1 MSGFRHAFS
10 MTRKEVRD
18 AVPPG
23 TISLSIYSQESAGRT
38 HLKNN
43 GELVLS
49 PQPSED
55 PMDPLNWPS
64 WRKFTVL
71 LLMSLYA
78 AIGNFTSGSISSA
91 FPLYATPMAF
101 NPPVCIGKLG
111 HLVAVNVLMM
121 GAANILWVPLAN
133 TFGRRPITLFNI
145 LLLTLCC
152 VWAARATS
160 FGSLLAA
167 RFFMG
172 VGVAPADTIAPN
184 VVGEIYFAH
193 QRGKAM
199 GFYTVSICIGPVLGG
214 IAGGYIAGNLG
225 LAWIHWI
232 NVILSGIL
240 LVACFFLV
248 PETLYVREVPQ
259 ATDPALD
266 NGGKDE
272 DAASSVKI
280 EDITRNRTTSGS
292 YTELTFLRSLK
303 LYTYHGNLFQNFIS
317 PWLTLRLPGVWL
329 VMLWY
334 AGLVGGVVTISTVGP
349 TLAAQPPYLWGNN
362 AGLILVG
369 GIIGALI
376 GAVATALTADR
387 IVTTK
392 KTLQGEEN
400 MEPEARLPIAL
411 PGLVLATT
419 GLWTFGFCAQASNPH
434 MWIGMQFGLGMLS
447 FGLTQAPSIGFNYII
462 DSYASVS
469 ADCFVVVTCMRAII
483 SFSWTF
489 FASGWVES
497 AGPAIPFVVVGKENE
512 NCYSCLDTKLN
523 RLSPE
528 QGISLF
534 IGPGVDV
541 L

>member
-1 MSGFRHAFS
+1 M
-10 MTRKEVRD
+10 
-18 AVPPG
+18 
-23 TISLSIYSQESAGRT
+23 
-38 HLKNN
+38 
-43 GELVLS
+43 
-49 PQPSED
+49 
-55 PMDPLNWPS
+55 
-64 WRKFTVL
+64 
-71 LLMSLYA
+71 
-78 AIGNFTSGSISSA
+78 
-91 FPLYATPMAF
+91 
-101 NPPVCIGKLG
+101 
-111 HLVAVNVLMM
+111 
-121 GAANILWVPLAN
+121 
-133 TFGRRPITLFNI
+133 
-145 LLLTLCC
+145 LC
-152 VWAARATS
+152 
-160 FGSLLAA
+160 
-167 RFFMG
+167 
-172 VGVAPADTIAPN
+172 
-184 VVGEIYFAH
+184 
-193 QRGKAM
+193 
-199 GFYTVSICIGPVLGG
+199 

-400 MEPEARLPIAL
+400 MESEARLPIAL

-447 FGLTQAPSIGFNYII
+447 FGLMQAPSIGFNYVCSRIP
-462 DSYASVS
+462 DNNGV
-469 ADCFVVVTCMRAII
+469 
-483 SFSWTF
+483 
-489 FASGWVES
+489 
-497 AGPAIPFVVVGKENE
+497 IPFPD
-512 NCYSCLDTKLN
+512 S
-523 RLSPE
+523 
-528 QGISLF
+528 
-534 IGPGVDV
+534 
-541 L
+541 

>member
-10 MTRKEVRD
+10 MTRKEVQD

-23 TISLSIYSQESAGRT
+23 TISLSIYAQESAGRT

-55 PMDPLNWPS
+55 PLDPLNWPT
-64 WRKFTVL
+64 WRKFAVL
-71 LLMSLYA
+71 LVMSLYA
-78 AIGNFTSGSISSA
+78 AIGNFTSGSIASA

-101 NPPVCIGKLG
+101 NPPVSIGRLG

-133 TFGRRPITLFNI
+133 TFGRRPVNLFNI
-145 LLLTLCC
+145 LLLLLCC

-160 FGSLLAA
+160 FRSLLAA

-199 GFYTVSICIGPVLGG
+199 GFYTVFICIGPVLGG
-214 IAGGYIAGNLG
+214 IAGGYIGGNLG
-225 LAWIHWI
+225 LAWIHWV
-232 NVILSGIL
+232 NVILCGIL

-248 PETLYVREVPQ
+248 PETLYARETIARPI
-259 ATDPALD
+259 DPSL
-266 NGGKDE
+266 DE
-272 DAASSVKI
+272 DGKGEDGTNAVKI
-280 EDITRNRTTSGS
+280 EDIAQNHRVYSQ
-292 YTELTFLRSLK
+292 LTFIRSLK
-303 LYTYHGNLFQNFIS
+303 LYTYHGNLLQNFIA

-329 VMLWY
+329 VMFWY
-334 AGLVGGVVTISTVGP
+334 AGLVGGIVTISTVGP
-349 TLAAQPPYLWGNN
+349 TLAAKPPYLWGNN

-369 GIIGALI
+369 GIVGALL
-376 GAVATALTADR
+376 GAVVTALSADR
-387 IVTTK
+387 IITTK
-392 KTLQGEEN
+392 KTLRGEEN
-400 MEPEARLPIAL
+400 MEPESRLPVAL
-411 PGLVLATT
+411 PGLILATT
-419 GLWTFGFCAQASNPH
+419 GLWTFGFCAQSPNPH

-447 FGLTQAPSIGFNYII
+447 FGLMQAPSIGFNYLI
-462 DSYASVS
+462 DSYGSLS

-483 SFSWTF
+483 SFCWTF
-489 FASGWVES
+489 FASQWVDS
-497 AGPAIPFVVVGKENE
+497 AGPAIPFGVFGGLMGLFTLFTIPQWLWGKRTRIATA
-512 NCYSCLDTKLN
+512 SWIPK
-523 RLSPE
+523 
-528 QGISLF
+528 
-534 IGPGVDV
+534 
-541 L
+541 

>member
-1 MSGFRHAFS
+1 MA
-10 MTRKEVRD
+10 K
-18 AVPPG
+18 
-23 TISLSIYSQESAGRT
+23 
-38 HLKNN
+38 
-43 GELVLS
+43 
-49 PQPSED
+49 
-55 PMDPLNWPS
+55 
-64 WRKFTVL
+64 
-71 LLMSLYA
+71 LYQ
-78 AIGNFTSGSISSA
+78 
-91 FPLYATPMAF
+91 
-101 NPPVCIGKLG
+101 
-111 HLVAVNVLMM
+111 VNVLMM

-152 VWAARATS
+152 VWAARTTS

-172 VGVAPADTIAPN
+172 VGVAPADTSESLRPYQKVSMLRVLLVAPN

-199 GFYTVSICIGPVLGG
+199 GFYTVFICIGPVLGG

-248 PETLYVREVPQ
+248 PETLYVREVPTQ
-259 ATDPALD
+259 ATDPALEKR
-266 NGGKDE
+266 GKDE

-280 EDITRNRTTSGS
+280 EDITRNRNTSGS
-292 YTELTFLRSLK
+292 YSELTFLRSLK
-303 LYTYHGNLFQNFIS
+303 LYTYHGNLLQNFIS

-376 GAVATALTADR
+376 GAVVTALTADR

-392 KTLQGEEN
+392 RTLQGEEH

-447 FGLTQAPSIGFNYII
+447 FGLMQAPSIGFNYII

-497 AGPAIPFVVVGKENE
+497 AGPAIPFGVFGGLMGLFTLFTIPQWLCGKR
-512 NCYSCLDTKLN
+512 T
-523 RLSPE
+523 RIATAAWVPT
-528 QGISLF
+528 
-534 IGPGVDV
+534 
-541 L
+541 

>member
-10 MTRKEVRD
+10 MTRKEVQD

-23 TISLSIYSQESAGRT
+23 TIFLSIYSQESAGRT
-38 HLKNN
+38 HLKHN

-101 NPPVCIGKLG
+101 NPPVSIGKLG

-167 RFFMG
+167 RFSWG
-172 VGVAPADTIAPN
+172 LVSLQPT
-184 VVGEIYFAH
+184 
-193 QRGKAM
+193 R
-199 GFYTVSICIGPVLGG
+199 GFYTVFICIGPVLGG

-232 NVILSGIL
+232 NVILSGFL
-240 LVACFFLV
+240 LVACFLLV
-248 PETLYVREVPQ
+248 PETLYVREVSTQ

-266 NGGKDE
+266 KGGKDE

-280 EDITRNRTTSGS
+280 EDITRNRTASGS
-292 YTELTFLRSLK
+292 YSELTFLRSLK
-303 LYTYHGNLFQNFIS
+303 LYTYHGNLFQNLVS

-329 VMLWY
+329 VMFWY

-387 IVTTK
+387 VVTTK

-400 MEPEARLPIAL
+400 MEPETRLPIAL

-419 GLWTFGFCAQASNPH
+419 GLWTFGFCAQSSNPH

-447 FGLTQAPSIGFNYII
+447 FGLMQAPSIGFNYII

-497 AGPAIPFVVVGKENE
+497 AGPAIPFGVFGGLMGLFTLFTIPQWLWGKR
-512 NCYSCLDTKLN
+512 TRIATAAWIPK
-523 RLSPE
+523 
-528 QGISLF
+528 
-534 IGPGVDV
+534 
-541 L
+541 

>member
-23 TISLSIYSQESAGRT
+23 TVFLSIHAQESAGRP
-38 HLKNN
+38 HLKHN
-43 GELVLS
+43 GELILS

-55 PMDPLNWPS
+55 PADPLNWPS
-64 WRKFTVL
+64 WRKFAVL
-71 LLMSLYA
+71 LIMSLYA
-78 AIGNFTSGSISSA
+78 AIGNFTSGSIASV

-101 NPPVCIGKLG
+101 NPPVSIGKLG
-111 HLVAVNVLMM
+111 HLIAVNVLMM

-145 LLLTLCC
+145 LLLMLCS

-199 GFYTVSICIGPVLGG
+199 GFYTVFICIGPVVGG
-214 IAGGYIAGNLG
+214 IAGGYIGGKLG
-225 LAWIHWI
+225 LAWIHWV

-240 LVACFFLV
+240 LVACLFVV
-248 PETLYVREVPQ
+248 PETLYTRKV
-259 ATDPALD
+259 ATQPMDPVV
-266 NGGKDE
+266 GEDE
-272 DAASSVKI
+272 KGEDGASSIKI
-280 EDITRNRTTSGS
+280 EDVTHSRPTNGGYSEFSFI
-292 YTELTFLRSLK
+292 RSLK
-303 LYTYHGNLFQNFIS
+303 LYTYHGNLLQNFIA

-334 AGLVGGVVTISTVGP
+334 AGLVGGVVTISTVAP

-369 GIIGALI
+369 GIVGAIL
-376 GAVATALTADR
+376 GAVATALSADR

-392 KTLQGEEN
+392 KTLRGDDN

-411 PGLVLATT
+411 PGLILATT
-419 GLWTFGFCAQASNPH
+419 GLWTFGFCAQSSNPH

-447 FGLTQAPSIGFNYII
+447 FGLMQAPSIGFNYII
-462 DSYASVS
+462 DSYGSIS
-469 ADCFVVVTCMRAII
+469 ADCFVAVTCMRAII

-489 FASGWVES
+489 FASEWVTS
-497 AGPAIPFVVVGKENE
+497 AGPAIPFGVFGGLMGLFTILTIPQWLWGKR
-512 NCYSCLDTKLN
+512 T
-523 RLSPE
+523 RIATAGWIP
-528 QGISLF
+528 
-534 IGPGVDV
+534 
-541 L
+541 

>member
-1 MSGFRHAFS
+1 
-10 MTRKEVRD
+10 
-18 AVPPG
+18 
-23 TISLSIYSQESAGRT
+23 
-38 HLKNN
+38 
-43 GELVLS
+43 
-49 PQPSED
+49 
-55 PMDPLNWPS
+55 
-64 WRKFTVL
+64 
-71 LLMSLYA
+71 
-78 AIGNFTSGSISSA
+78 
-91 FPLYATPMAF
+91 
-101 NPPVCIGKLG
+101 
-111 HLVAVNVLMM
+111 MM

-145 LLLTLCC
+145 LLLTLCS

-172 VGVAPADTIAPN
+172 VGVAPADTSESLRSYQNVSMLKALLVAPN

-199 GFYTVSICIGPVLGG
+199 GFYTVFICIGPVLGG

-240 LVACFFLV
+240 LVACFLLV
-248 PETLYVREVPQ
+248 PETLYVREVSTQ

-266 NGGKDE
+266 KGGKDE
-272 DAASSVKI
+272 DAASSIKI
-280 EDITRNRTTSGS
+280 EDITRNRTASGS
-292 YTELTFLRSLK
+292 YSELTFLRSLK
-303 LYTYHGNLFQNFIS
+303 LYTYHGNLFQNFVS

-329 VMLWY
+329 VMFWY

-369 GIIGALI
+369 GIVGALI
-376 GAVATALTADR
+376 GAVVTGLSADR

-400 MEPEARLPIAL
+400 MEPETRLPIAL

-419 GLWTFGFCAQASNPH
+419 GLWTFGFCAQSPNPH

-447 FGLTQAPSIGFNYII
+447 FGLMQAPSIGFNYII

-489 FASGWVES
+489 FASGWVDS
-497 AGPAIPFVVVGKENE
+497 AGPAIPFGVFGGLMGLFTLFTIPQWLWGKR
-512 NCYSCLDTKLN
+512 TRIATAAWIPK
-523 RLSPE
+523 
-528 QGISLF
+528 
-534 IGPGVDV
+534 
-541 L
+541 